1 MDTNLAQLK
10 YDLSQNKGNDAFL
23 EFELEVSPVEGQSL
37 QQKDKKRKKKGRL
50 KKIKKQKTLRWR
62 PLSRLKFSQS

>member
-37 QQKDKKRKKKGRL
+37 QQKDKKRKKKGKA
-50 KKIKKQKTLRWR
+50 KKN
-62 PLSRLKFSQS
+62 